1 MLNHEGSHH
10 EHFEELCALAASG
23 QISEPE
29 FVELQDH
36 LQECAHCQ
44 STYTDFVDLLH
55 DKLPLADPEVTGSSK
70 LPGFFCENSSYHERF
85 LARARKKGLT
95 VSQGPL
101 RDTVGNLLR
110 PWFWPRLGTAQL
122 STLGAAVLMVAVVFL
137 SYSLYQSNARYRRLA
152 SDQAE
157 LRKHVSQ
164 QTGHATS
171 MPEQSV
177 PPSLHPPDALPTPS
191 AGLPAGPGTEAE
203 LAKVRTDRAAAEA
216 RSKALENQLAEFAS
230 ELEALRAQNEETSV
244 SREELEKK
252 LKAADQ
258 AANAVKDDL
267 REIRQARSKDSL
279 TMATQDLEIQKLSE
293 KLTEQAEMLEQEKSL
308 LEASRDVRD
317 LMGARNFHISDVY
330 DVDSK
335 GKDQRAV
342 GRIFYTE
349 GKSALIFYAFDL
361 NDRTTAKRNASFQVW
376 GKRGPAQA
384 AAHSLGLFQ
393 IDDQKQNR
401 WVLRFEDPQI
411 LAEIDSVFVTVEPPG
426 GSIKPTGR
434 QFLYAYLNGNPT
446 RQ

>member
-1 MLNHEGSHH
+1 MLNYEGSQH

-36 LQECAHCQ
+36 LQQCAPCQ

-70 LPGFFCENSSYHERF
+70 LPGFFSENSSYHERF
-85 LARARKKGLT
+85 LARARKEGLT

-101 RDTVGNLLR
+101 RDTVGNKLR
-110 PWFWPRLGTAQL
+110 SWFLPRLGTAQL
-122 STLGAAVLMVAVVFL
+122 ATLGAAVLMVAVVLL
-137 SYSLYQSNARYRRLA
+137 SYGFYQSNARYRRLA

-157 LRKHVSQ
+157 LSKHVSQ
-164 QTGHATS
+164 QTGQATG
-171 MPEQSV
+171 MPEQSI
-177 PPSLHPPDALPTPS
+177 PPSLHPPDALPLSS
-191 AGLPAGPGTEAE
+191 AGLPAGPGIEAE

-216 RSKALENQLAEFAS
+216 RSKGLENQLAEFAS
-230 ELEALRAQNEETSV
+230 ELEALRARNEETSV
-244 SREELEKK
+244 SREQLEKK
-252 LKAADQ
+252 LKDAEQVAG
-258 AANAVKDDL
+258 AVREDL
-267 REIRQARSKDSL
+267 QELRQARSKDSL
-279 TMATQDLEIQKLSE
+279 TIAAQDLEIQKLSE
-293 KLTEQAEMLEQEKSL
+293 KLTGQADMLEQEKAL

-317 LMGARNFHISDVY
+317 LMGARNFHIADVY

-335 GKDQRAV
+335 GKDQRAF

-349 GKSALIFYAFDL
+349 VKSTLIFYAFDL
-361 NDRTTAKRNASFQVW
+361 SDRNTAKRNASFQVW
-376 GKRGPAQA
+376 GKRGPAQSPT
-384 AAHSLGLFQ
+384 HSLGLFQ

-426 GSIKPTGR
+426 GSTKPTGR
-434 QFLYAYLNGNPT
+434 QFLFAYLNANPN
-446 RQ
+446 RP